1 MKSRTTSSSANPI
14 QAPRPAFMTETYE
27 IHQSRHQP
35 GRVGGASGQSSAA
48 LCSVGRFYAHPG
60 DATGPMDGIAWGAK
74 GSTSQQGKTSCVY
87 FTTKLEFRQRICAAT
102 LPHEKA
108 RTANLPLT
116 MRSGS
121 QPRRESST
129 RTSPERSCTSSQ
141 DLATNACA
149 SATPR
154 ARFARRHTSC
164 ALCFAPITA
173 NSGLPPQ
180 WTEAALTG
188 GATSIQP
195 ARSALSSR
203 SLNGSRG
210 G

>member
-74 GSTSQQGKTSCVY
+74 GSTSQQGKTSCTERY
-87 FTTKLEFRQRICAAT
+87 RPPPKRQFPSTANH
-102 LPHEKA
+102 P
-108 RTANLPLT
+108 ANLPSMT
-116 MRSGS
+116 PIGS
-121 QPRRESST
+121 QSQPGSST
-129 RTSPERSCTSSQ
+129 RTSLERRCTSSQ
-141 DLATNACA
+141 DSATNACV
-149 SATPR
+149 SATPQV
-154 ARFARRHTSC
+154 RFARRHTFC
-164 ALCFAPITA
+164 ALCFVPTTA

-188 GATSIQP
+188 GATSIPP
-195 ARSALSSR
+195 ARSALNSKSSD
-203 SLNGSRG
+203 GSRG